1 MRVDFD
7 VTPYRFAEPVR
18 ATVDRRR
25 WSVVVYVALVLS
37 LPALFVTP
45 LLASGVNTFIKI
57 ASLAAWLASLPAFAL
72 AGSRWRTTR
81 SAIFAAVGLCLYLS
95 ALTLALSALASP
107 LLTPSFRP

>member
-7 VTPYRFAEPVR
+7 VTPYRFAELVHTPLQ
-18 ATVDRRR
+18 RRK

-37 LPALFVTP
+37 IPALFVTP
-45 LLASGVNTFIKI
+45 LLASSANVFIKI
-57 ASLAAWLASLPAFAL
+57 ASLVAWLTSLPAFAF

-81 SAIFAAVGLCLYLS
+81 SAIFAALGLALYLT